1 VCSGRLKP
9 IIDIQLDK
17 ASTSSTMVLN
27 GYTSVSI
34 QIANQWL
41 WIKRA
46 TNDEEE
52 LDGIIDIN
60 VTIGHSKIST
70 DPIWITPGII
80 HIISNHI

>member
-1 VCSGRLKP
+1 
-9 IIDIQLDK
+9 
-17 ASTSSTMVLN
+17 MVLN

-60 VTIGHSKIST
+60 VTIGQSKIST
-70 DPIWITPGII
+70 DPIWITPGITYV
-80 HIISNHI
+80 ISNHI